1 MFLLWFFPCHS
12 HLASH
17 GQDAEIAQLHA
28 KQAAE
33 EAHGIAVLHRMP
45 GGPGL
50 TWQAK
55 KKVEKLTVQ
64 AAKEEAEK
72 AIFPIG

>member
-1 MFLLWFFPCHS
+1 MTSTLEH
-12 HLASH
+12 
-17 GQDAEIAQLHA
+17 
-28 KQAAE
+28 
-33 EAHGIAVLHRMP
+33 
-45 GGPGL
+45 

-72 AIFPIG
+72 AIETDGRPLVFFTVC

>member
-1 MFLLWFFPCHS
+1 MATLVSTLEH
-12 HLASH
+12 
-17 GQDAEIAQLHA
+17 
-28 KQAAE
+28 
-33 EAHGIAVLHRMP
+33 
-45 GGPGL
+45 

-72 AIFPIG
+72 AIETDGRPLGILTVC